1 LASTEELLSDYIISL
16 LRQTTA
22 EKLTSTEDLGV
33 MDKINNDHN
42 NCYKL
47 LYRLIDVSWHL
58 KLRTGGF
65 GAKFYCPYA
74 IAGDM

>member
-1 LASTEELLSDYIISL
+1 
-16 LRQTTA
+16 
-22 EKLTSTEDLGV
+22 